1 MFIVKMADHDGNHR
15 CLEEKNVPIALILS
29 SRWRDGAESL
39 GMESTSCLYQ
49 NNVLFCRNLVPILGL
64 LIIDLYGVKTKMPF
78 LQND

>member
-1 MFIVKMADHDGNHR
+1 MISIMFSHFDYKHR
-15 CLEEKNVPIALILS
+15 CLIEKSVPILLILP